1 MKYDIIVIGGS
12 AAGLIAAMTSR
23 KIHKDKKILVIK
35 KQDKELVPCGIPY
48 VFNTLDGVDKDFMG
62 IEEKFSKMGIDLL
75 IDEVVDGNSNE
86 KMITTKSG
94 KEFYF
99 DKLII
104 ATGST
109 PNILPIPGSNLE
121 NVLVIPKDYK
131 YLENIREKIHSAKNV
146 VVIGGG
152 FIGVEVADEIIK
164 EGNKNVTLI
173 ETMKNLLPASFD
185 PDFGDI
191 AKEEI
196 EKDGVK
202 VLLNK
207 RVKEISGN
215 GKVEEILLQDGQK
228 IKADLVI
235 MATGYKPNV
244 EIAKKMNLK
253 ITELGFIET
262 DEYMRTSIKDIYAA
276 GDCVQHKDF
285 FTGEPS
291 RLMLASAAV
300 FDARIAASNL
310 YKLRVIRKN
319 KGSLNAYSTMIGSK
333 AFAAA
338 GITENIAKIQG
349 FDVVIGRAEVMD
361 RHPGKFADAT
371 KIIIKLIFAK
381 NGLLLGAQIVGGKS
395 VGEIINIISLAIQMG
410 ATAND
415 IFTMQIGTHPLLT
428 AAPTVYPLSIAA
440 EQAIAQL

>member
-1 MKYDIIVIGGS
+1 VKYDIIVIGGS
-12 AAGLIAAMTSR
+12 AAGLIAAITSK
-23 KIHKDKKILVIK
+23 KIHKEKKILVVK

-48 VFNTLDGVDKDFMG
+48 VFHTLDGVDKDFMG
-62 IEEKFSKMGIDLL
+62 IEEKFEKMGIDLL
-75 IDEVVDGNSNE
+75 IDEVVDGNTKE
-86 KMITTKSG
+86 KKILTKSG
-94 KEFYF
+94 KEYFY

-104 ATGST
+104 STGST
-109 PNILPIPGSNLE
+109 PAVIPIPGKDLH

-131 YLENIREKIHSAKNV
+131 YLESIREKISESNNIV
-146 VVIGGG
+146 IIGGG

-164 EGNKNVTLI
+164 AGKKVILI
-173 ETMKNLLPASFD
+173 EAMQHLLPASFD
-185 PDFGDI
+185 EDFGSI

-196 EKDGVK
+196 EKDGVN
-202 VLLNK
+202 VLLNTK
-207 RVKEISGN
+207 VAKIDGTE
-215 GKVEEILLQDGQK
+215 KVEKVILENGEE

-235 MATGYKPNV
+235 LATGYKPNI
-244 EIAKKMNLK
+244 ELAKKLDLK
-253 ITELGFIET
+253 ITDFGFIET
-262 DEYMRTSIKDIYAA
+262 DEYMRTSTKDVYAA

-285 FTGEPS
+285 FTGKPS

-310 YKLRVIRKN
+310 YKLRVVRTSM
-319 KGSLNAYSTMIGSK
+319 GSLNAYSTMIGSK

-338 GITENIAKIQG
+338 GITEKVANIEG
-349 FDVVIGRAEVMD
+349 FDIVVGRAEVVD

-371 KIIIKLIFAK
+371 KMVMKLIFARS
-381 NGLLLGAQIVGGKS
+381 GILLGAQIVGGKS

-440 EQAIAQL
+440 EQAISQM

>member
-1 MKYDIIVIGGS
+1 MNYDIIVIGGS
-12 AAGLIAAMTSR
+12 AAGLIAAITSK
-23 KIHKDKKILVIK
+23 KIYSDKKILVIK

-62 IEEKFSKMGIDLL
+62 IEEKFKKLKIDLL
-75 IDEVVDGNSNE
+75 IDEVIDGNSKE
-86 KMITTKSG
+86 KRILTKSG
-94 KEFYF
+94 KEFFYG
-99 DKLII
+99 KLIV
-104 ATGST
+104 ATGSR
-109 PNILPIPGSNLE
+109 PNVLPIPGRDLK
-121 NVLVIPKDYK
+121 NVITIPKDYK
-131 YLENIREKIHSAKNV
+131 YLTSARDKIKKARKI

-164 EGNKNVTLI
+164 LNKNVTLI
-173 ETMKNLLPASFD
+173 EAMNSLLPTSFD
-185 PDFGDI
+185 SDFGDF
-191 AKEEI
+191 AKKEI

-202 VLLNK
+202 ILLNRK
-207 RVKEISGN
+207 VKEIVGN
-215 GKVEEILLQDGQK
+215 EQVNKIILDNGETLDV
-228 IKADLVI
+228 DLII
-235 MATGYKPNV
+235 MATGYKPNTGL
-244 EIAKKMNLK
+244 AKKLDLK
-253 ITELGFIET
+253 ITDFGFIET
-262 DEYMRTSIKDIYAA
+262 DEYMRTSQKDIYAA

-285 FTGEPS
+285 FTGKPS

-310 YKLRVIRKN
+310 YKLRIIRTN

-338 GITENIAKIQG
+338 GITETIAKNEG
-349 FDVVIGRAEVMD
+349 FDVVIGKAEVVD
-361 RHPGKFADAT
+361 RHPGNFADAS
-371 KIIIKLIFAK
+371 KLIVKLIFARS
-381 NGLLLGAQIVGGKS
+381 GLLLGAQLVGGKS

-440 EQAIAQL
+440 EQAISQL